1 MELYVGKMITECC
14 CLLCW
19 SDHSF
24 LHLLSVDWYLMSN
37 ILFIVGVLG
46 DISNTVAD
54 EVYAAEPTLVNRI
67 VALTAVILWILSAMV
82 DLTRCLVDKHNRKR
96 ISAPIQTTLIPTRD
110 PNRAFSFSMLGAL
123 LFMVANFFYLSAEL
137 FCWHDPDL
145 SAKLC
150 TLCEFFGASLFILN
164 GLSNFADYRQRH
176 TLEMDE
182 TRFSVMDDRNPDA
195 EEAAF
200 ERAYNGEA
208 MTETG
213 EARATDL
220 SNVSMTAEEISGK
233 SSSVTLSDSFGVALA
248 MPTPPPPTQS
258 TLADSAPSYDAD
270 TLTSSKPTQ
279 PRDNS
284 ISSIASRALAAIR
297 ENAKSVVEAARRSDN

>member
-1 MELYVGKMITECC
+1 
-14 CLLCW
+14 
-19 SDHSF
+19 
-24 LHLLSVDWYLMSN
+24 MSN
-37 ILFIVGVLG
+37 ILFIIGVLG

-82 DLTRCLVDKHNRKR
+82 DLTRCLIDKHNRKR

-150 TLCEFFGASLFILN
+150 TLCEFCGASLFILN
-164 GLSNFADYRQRH
+164 GFSNFADYRQRH

-200 ERAYNGEA
+200 ERAFNGELA
-208 MTETG
+208 PQS
-213 EARATDL
+213 TDL
-220 SNVSMTAEEISGK
+220 SNVGMTAEEISGK
-233 SSSVTLSDSFGVALA
+233 SASVTLSDSFGVALA
-248 MPTPPPPTQS
+248 TPPAPAQS
-258 TLADSAPSYDAD
+258 VASSAPATDGEE
-270 TLTSSKPTQ
+270 LTSSKPSE
-279 PRDNS
+279 PRDTS
-284 ISSIASRALAAIR
+284 LSSIASRALAAIR

>member
-1 MELYVGKMITECC
+1 
-14 CLLCW
+14 
-19 SDHSF
+19 
-24 LHLLSVDWYLMSN
+24 MSN

-67 VALTAVILWILSAMV
+67 VALTAVILWILSAIV
-82 DLTRCLVDKHNRKR
+82 DLTRCLIDKHNRKR

-110 PNRAFSFSMLGAL
+110 PTRAFSFSMLGAL

-150 TLCEFFGASLFILN
+150 TLCEFCGASLFILN
-164 GLSNFADYRQRH
+164 GFANFADYRQRH

-195 EEAAF
+195 EEAAY
-200 ERAYNGEA
+200 ERAFNNA
-208 MTETG
+208 DTP
-213 EARATDL
+213 ATDL
-220 SNVSMTAEEISGK
+220 SNVGMTAEEISGK
-233 SSSVTLSDSFGVALA
+233 SAPVTLSDSFGVALA
-248 MPTPPPPTQS
+248 TPPAPAHALT
-258 TLADSAPSYDAD
+258 DSAPASDGEA
-270 TLTSSKPTQ
+270 LTSSKPSE

-297 ENAKSVVEAARRSDN
+297 DNAKSVVEAARRSDN